1 MSTTTGYSPLQ
12 IALHWGVALGVLFN
26 YFVSEGM
33 EDAFDAAVEGE
44 AMAEPAGFGIPGGH
58 VWVGVAVLALVVIRL
73 LVRRSQGAPAAE
85 PGFAGVL
92 ATWGHRALYLL
103 MLAVP
108 ALGAISWFGGIDAT
122 AEPHALLAN
131 VLMVLAGAHALMAL
145 FHQYVLKDGVL
156 ARMLRAR

>member
-12 IALHWGVALGVLFN
+12 IVLHWGVALGVLFN

-73 LVRRSQGAPAAE
+73 FVRRSQGAPAAE

-131 VLMVLAGAHALMAL
+131 ALMVLVGAHALMAL

>member
-58 VWVGVAVLALVVIRL
+58 VWVGVAVLARVVIRL
-73 LVRRSQGAPAAE
+73 FVRRSQGAPAAE

>member
-1 MSTTTGYSPLQ
+1 MSATNGYSRLQ

-58 VWVGVAVLALVVIRL
+58 VWVGVAVLAMVVIRL
-73 LVRRSQGAPAAE
+73 LVRLSQGAPDAE
-85 PGFAGVL
+85 PGFAGLL
-92 ATWGHRALYLL
+92 ANWGHRALYLL

-122 AEPHALLAN
+122 ADPHTLLAN
-131 VLMVLAGAHALMAL
+131 LLMVLAGAHALVAL
-145 FHQYVLKDGVL
+145 FHQYVLKDGLL

>member
-108 ALGAISWFGGIDAT
+108 ARGAISWCGGIDAT

>member
-26 YFVSEGM
+26 YIVSEGM

-44 AMAEPAGFGIPGGH
+44 AMAEPAGFGIPGLH

-73 LVRRSQGAPAAE
+73 LVRMTQGAPETE
-85 PGFAGVL
+85 PGLAG
-92 ATWGHRALYLL
+92 AAAHWGHRALYLL

-145 FHQYVLKDGVL
+145 YHQYVLKDGLL
-156 ARMLRAR
+156 ARMTRSR